1 MALIIE
7 QHYLIDVTTL
17 VLTMFTDLVPSTFN
31 FLLGEEIHQLAQKL
45 QPLYNTPEESKQACS
60 YALVRAAD
68 FYFRMYGYE
77 VEEIDFSKWDARTR
91 SVSEIGCLNIKG
103 YGRVQLIPCGPLAEF
118 VNVPI
123 EAQDNIIAYIPV
135 ELDTEFGALEDLEE
149 GVLLGFIDKFQPEI
163 ELDKIQD
170 LEGLPEFLDSCQT
183 QFSEQDNLTNNLREL
198 LYPMLSKGWKMLDS
212 LSESLLP
219 QPVLAGVC
227 AASGMK
233 EATTIC
239 KTVYIEDIE
248 QSIDILTE
256 WTDNSDLEPEFDV
269 SVKVVPSQTSNSNND
284 LRSQFLPLNLEIAL
298 IFSDGEVYDR
308 IKIETE
314 HEEANLEPLSIVDNT
329 SLSLKITTSN
339 FEVVE
344 PLCFPA

>member
-1 MALIIE
+1 
-7 QHYLIDVTTL
+7 
-17 VLTMFTDLVPSTFN
+17 MFTDLSPSTFN

-45 QPLYNTPEESKQACS
+45 QQLYNTPEESKQACS
-60 YALVRAAD
+60 YALVRAAA

-91 SVSEIGCLNIKG
+91 SVSEIGCLKIKG

-135 ELDTEFGALEDLEE
+135 KLDTEFGALEDLEE

-183 QFSEQDNLTNNLREL
+183 QVSEQDKLTDKLKEL
-198 LYPMLSKGWKMLDS
+198 LYPMLSRGWRILDI

-219 QPVLAGVC
+219 QPAAVTAC
-227 AASGMK
+227 TASGTK
-233 EATTIC
+233 ETTKIC
-239 KTVYIEDIE
+239 KTVYIEDLQE
-248 QSIDILTE
+248 SIDILTE
-256 WTDNSDLEPEFDV
+256 WIDASDLEPEFDV
-269 SVKVVPSQTSNSNND
+269 SVKVIPSQTSNSKND
-284 LRSQFLPLNLEIAL
+284 LRGQFLPLNLEIAL
-298 IFSDGEVYDR
+298 IFSDGEVHDL
-308 IKIETE
+308 ITIDTE
-314 HEEANLEPLSIVDNT
+314 QEEANLEPLSILDNT